1 MKNQKMGWLWMN
13 QDDKNE
19 SIATEIIR
27 EQKQKI
33 KLYKLLCSIQ
43 AIIIIVGMFIYLK
56 GGI

>member
-1 MKNQKMGWLWMN
+1 MN

-43 AIIIIVGMFIYLK
+43 AIIIVGMFIYLK